1 MISIDKDPF
10 LSNTIQNYRGA
21 GILMKS
27 RKIIEDIL
35 KKRVMVLDGAMGTM
49 IQNFHLNEED
59 FRGERF
65 KTTTIPQK
73 GNNDILSL
81 TRPDIISSIHKD
93 YLEAG
98 SDIIE
103 TNTFNSNGI
112 SMSDYGMQD
121 HVYEIN
127 KTSAI
132 LARKAC
138 DEFSGKNPEN
148 PRFVAGSMGPT
159 NKTAS
164 MSPDVNQ
171 PGYRDITFDDLRE
184 AYFEQAQ
191 GLIDGGADILL
202 VETVFDTLNAKAA
215 LFAIEELKERTGK
228 DIPVMVSGTI
238 TDSSGRTLSGQTL
251 KAFYHSVSHIDL
263 LSIGLNCAM
272 GAEQLRPYIKE
283 LSGISKYSVSMHPN
297 AGLPNPFGEYE
308 QTADE
313 FGQLIEDITG
323 SGYVNIIGGCCGTTS
338 DHIKKISRII
348 KNKPPR
354 KIPELA
360 KFTALSG
367 LETVE
372 MRPGRNFVNIG
383 ERTNVAGS
391 KKFARLI
398 KEEKYEEA
406 LSVARHQVEGG
417 AQIIDV
423 CMDDAMLNAEEA
435 MKLFLN
441 YIASEP
447 DITKLPIM
455 IDSSKWS
462 VIEAGLKVVQGKSI
476 VNSISLKD
484 GEDQFLKQ
492 AGLIKRYGAALII
505 MLFDEKGQA
514 DTFERKIEIA
524 ERSYELLTKKIGFPP
539 ENIIF
544 DPNILAI
551 ATGIEEHNNYAV
563 NFINAT
569 KWIKENLGPVKV
581 SGGVSNLS
589 FSFRGNST
597 IREAMHSVFLFHAIK
612 AGMDMGI
619 VNPALLEVYES
630 IPKDLLQLT
639 EDVVLNRTD
648 DATDK
653 LIKYAEKAG
662 PTGKTKKR
670 TLEWRN
676 KPANERLIHSLINGI
691 TEFIETDTEETRIQS
706 DFALNVIE
714 GPLMEGMDIVGDL
727 FESGKMFLPQV
738 VKSARVMKKSVALLL
753 PHIEKERSPGEST
766 NAGKILLATVK
777 GDVHDIGKNIV
788 GVILSC
794 NNYEVIDLGVMVP
807 AEKILRT
814 AIEKEVQIIGLSG
827 LITPSLEEM
836 ANIASEAERAGINIP
851 IILGGA
857 PTSKIHTAV
866 RIDPQYSKPVVYV
879 KDASKAIGVVS
890 NLISPE
896 KSGKYSKDVKTEYLK
911 IRNNYENLRKA
922 SQYHSLADAR
932 KNRFMIER
940 ETYNQYKPIL
950 SDLQIFREY
959 SLEEISKFIDWTF
972 FFIQWDI
979 KGKYPDIL
987 SDPVKGEEAGKLFS
1001 DAKAMLALILKEKWV
1016 IANGVCRIFQAD
1028 SDGDDII
1035 IYDNS
1040 GKEIERLYHLRSQ
1053 QVNKNGSPNYCLS
1066 DFILPGNGGRSRDYI
1081 GAFALTAGLG
1091 IDKHIKRF
1099 EKDNDS
1105 YSAIMLKILADRLAE
1120 AFTEL
1125 MHLKVRKEIWGY
1137 SKNENI
1143 GLEDLFRSKYQG
1155 IRPASGYPSCPD
1167 HREKKTIFKLLDAEK
1182 NTLIKLT
1189 DSFVMDP
1196 AASVSGLYFSNIE
1209 SKYFSVGRMS
1219 KDQIIDY
1226 SKRRESSINESERFL
1241 ASNLNYLKE

>member
-1 MISIDKDPF
+1 
-10 LSNTIQNYRGA
+10 
-21 GILMKS
+21 MKS
-27 RKIIEDIL
+27 RKLIEDIL
-35 KKRVMVLDGAMGTM
+35 KKRIMVLDGAMGTM

-59 FRGERF
+59 YRGERF
-65 KTTTIPQK
+65 KTAAIPQK

-81 TRPDIISSIHKD
+81 TRPDIISTIHSD

-103 TNTFNSNGI
+103 TNTFNSNRI
-112 SMSDYGMQD
+112 SMSDYGMKD
-121 HVYEIN
+121 HVYEMN
-127 KTSAI
+127 KTSAT
-132 LARKAC
+132 LAKRAC
-138 DEFSGKNPEN
+138 DEFSEKTPEK

-171 PGYRDITFDDLRE
+171 PGYRDITFDALRE
-184 AYFEQAQ
+184 AYFEQAEA
-191 GLIDGGADILL
+191 LIDGGADILL
-202 VETVFDTLNAKAA
+202 LETVFDTLNAKAA

-228 DIPVMVSGTI
+228 DIPIMLSGTI

-251 KAFYHSVSHIDL
+251 KAFYHSVSHINL
-263 LSIGLNCAM
+263 LSIGLNCAL
-272 GAEQLRPYIKE
+272 GAKQLRPYIKE
-283 LSGISKYSVSMHPN
+283 LSGLSKYPVSMHPN

-313 FGQLIEDITG
+313 FGQLIDDITE

-338 DHIKKISRII
+338 DHIKKISKII

-354 KIPELA
+354 QTPEPSEL
-360 KFTALSG
+360 TTLSG
-367 LETVE
+367 LETVV
-372 MRPGRNFVNIG
+372 MRPGSNFVNVG

-417 AQIIDV
+417 AQIIDI

-447 DITKLPIM
+447 DIAKLPIM

-462 VIEAGLKVVQGKSI
+462 VIESGLKVVQGKSI
-476 VNSISLKD
+476 VNSISLKE
-484 GEDQFLKQ
+484 GEKEFLKQ
-492 AGLIKRYGAALII
+492 AGLIKRYGAALIV

-514 DTFERKIEIA
+514 DTYERKIEIA
-524 ERSYELLTKKIGFPP
+524 ERSYLLLTQKLKFPP

-544 DPNILAI
+544 DPNVLAI

-569 KWIKENLGPVKV
+569 RWIKENLGPVKV

-589 FSFRGNST
+589 FSFRGNSA

-630 IPKDLLQLT
+630 IPEELLRLS
-639 EDVVLNRTD
+639 EDVILNKSD
-648 DATDK
+648 EATDR

-662 PTGKTKKR
+662 PAGKTKKR

-676 KPANERLIHSLINGI
+676 RSAIERLIHSLVNGI
-691 TEFIETDTEETRIQS
+691 TDFIETDTEEARIQS
-706 DFALNVIE
+706 DFALDVIE
-714 GPLMEGMDIVGDL
+714 GPLMKGMDIVGDL

-738 VKSARVMKKSVALLL
+738 VKSARVMKKSVAHLL
-753 PHIEKERSPGEST
+753 PYIEKERSPGESK

-788 GVILSC
+788 GVILAC

-836 ANIASEAERAGINIP
+836 ANIASEAERAGIDIP

-866 RIDPQYSKPVVYV
+866 RIDPQYSKPIVHV

-896 KSGKYSKDVKTEYLK
+896 KKSKYSKNVKSEYSK
-911 IRNNYENLRKA
+911 IRNDHENLRKT
-922 SQYHSLADAR
+922 SQYRNLTIAR
-932 KNRFMIER
+932 ENRFMIEKNNF
-940 ETYNQYKPIL
+940 TQYKPIL
-950 SDLQIFREY
+950 SDLQIFKNY
-959 SLEEISKFIDWTF
+959 PLEEISEFIDWTF
-972 FFIQWDI
+972 FFVQWDI
-979 KGKYPDIL
+979 TGKYPDIL
-987 SDPVKGEEAGKLFS
+987 SDPVKGVEATKLFS
-1001 DAKAMLALILKEKWV
+1001 DAKTMLEQIIKEKW
-1016 IANGVCRIFQAD
+1016 ITANGVCRIFQAN

-1035 IYDNS
+1035 IFDES
-1040 GKEIERLYHLRSQ
+1040 GKEIERLYHLRNQ
-1053 QVNKNGSPNYCLS
+1053 QINKDGSPNHCLS
-1066 DFILPGNGGRSRDYI
+1066 DFILPENIDSERDHI
-1081 GAFALTAGLG
+1081 GAFALTTGLG
-1091 IDKHIKRF
+1091 IGKHIKRF
-1099 EKDNDS
+1099 EADNDS
-1105 YSAIMLKILADRLAE
+1105 YSAIMLKILADRFAE
-1120 AFTEL
+1120 AFAEL

-1137 SKNENI
+1137 SQNEDIDLKNI
-1143 GLEDLFRSKYQG
+1143 FRSKYQG
-1155 IRPASGYPSCPD
+1155 IRPAPGYPPCPD

-1182 NTLIKLT
+1182 NTGIKLT
-1189 DSFVMDP
+1189 DNFVMDP
-1196 AASVSGLYFSNIE
+1196 AASVCGLYFSNRD
-1209 SKYFSVGRMS
+1209 SKYFSVGRIS

-1226 SKRRESSINESERFL
+1226 SMRRGSTVNESERFL
-1241 ASNLNYLKE
+1241 ASDLNYLKE